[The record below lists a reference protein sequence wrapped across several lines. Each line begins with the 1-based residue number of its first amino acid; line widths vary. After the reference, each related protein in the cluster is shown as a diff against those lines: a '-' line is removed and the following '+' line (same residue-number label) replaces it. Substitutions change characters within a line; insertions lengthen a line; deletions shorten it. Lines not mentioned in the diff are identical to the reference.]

1 MTRWRFVA
9 PRKADQSLFQKRR
22 QAVFDQRRIAM
33 IDKAGRQTFD
43 QLQGI
48 VDLAQKQGP
57 GVGGQRPAVE
67 TSLDPAPFRLS
78 KIKSRRGPVR
88 MHRGHRESRRKCL
101 S

>member
-1 MTRWRFVA
+1 
-9 PRKADQSLFQKRR
+9 
-22 QAVFDQRRIAM
+22 M

-88 MHRGHRESRRKCL
+88 MHRGHRESRNRGKSPGEGSMGVWL
-101 S
+101 VGAAN